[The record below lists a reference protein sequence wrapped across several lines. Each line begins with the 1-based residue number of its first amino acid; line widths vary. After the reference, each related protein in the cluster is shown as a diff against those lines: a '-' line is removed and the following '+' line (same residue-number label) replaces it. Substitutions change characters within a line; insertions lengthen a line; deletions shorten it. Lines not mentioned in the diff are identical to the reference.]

1 MNAEALKARI
11 RNLANKKEIDPQ
23 ALMQLFFMDQFLL
36 KLSKYEDKDHIIVK
50 GGMLIVALLGISTRS
65 TMDIDTAVKS
75 YNLSKK
81 TAMEIFTGIAKLP
94 HDDGCEFIFKKIE
107 HIMDDNDYQGYRI
120 YFTGKKEKIIQSL
133 HLDLSTGDQITP
145 REVELTYKTFL
156 NGEKVNI
163 KTYNIETVIAEKLET
178 IFTRGTANT
187 RMKDFYDLYIINKML
202 RNNLDYPVLKMAFK
216 NTLKNRKSEF
226 IIDIINEVIDDIKSD
241 DRMLNRWVEYS
252 KSYSFT
258 KNISFDDCV
267 IAAIEL
273 TDIAIK

>member
-1 MNAEALKARI
+1 
-11 RNLANKKEIDPQ
+11 
-23 ALMQLFFMDQFLL
+23 
-36 KLSKYEDKDHIIVK
+36 
-50 GGMLIVALLGISTRS
+50 
-65 TMDIDTAVKS
+65 
-75 YNLSKK
+75 
-81 TAMEIFTGIAKLP
+81 
-94 HDDGCEFIFKKIE
+94 
-107 HIMDDNDYQGYRI
+107 
-120 YFTGKKEKIIQSL
+120 
-133 HLDLSTGDQITP
+133 
-145 REVELTYKTFL
+145 
-156 NGEKVNI
+156 
-163 KTYNIETVIAEKLET
+163 
-178 IFTRGTANT
+178 
-187 RMKDFYDLYIINKML
+187 MKDFYDLYIINKML

>member
-1 MNAEALKARI
+1 
-11 RNLANKKEIDPQ
+11 
-23 ALMQLFFMDQFLL
+23 MDQFLL
-36 KLSKYEDKDHIIVK
+36 RLSKYEDKDHIIVK

-163 KTYNIETVIAEKLET
+163 KTYNIETVIAEKLEA

>member
-36 KLSKYEDKDHIIVK
+36 RLSKYEDKDHIIVK
-50 GGMLIVALLGISTRS
+50 GGMLIVTLLGISTRS